1 MKVESRQLYTKGTTP
16 KTEYKT
22 ASGTTAKI
30 DPKDA
35 KIERLRGQLDQ
46 QKWVNREQRQQ
57 QFYGA
62 YYSRPVVVY
71 NDPYPSMFWWWM
83 LDRSLEERALW
94 AYHHQSSMDQARYR
108 EMCAK
113 DAQLEARVRQLE
125 AQKVARD
132 PNYAPKGMDPD
143 LMYTNDYVDA
153 VYNPHGTLPDDDHG
167 ESSVTGWG
175 VLKFIFWCCVIGF
188 VIWLIWFVFIREAY

>member
-1 MKVESRQLYTKGTTP
+1 MKVESRQQYSQGTTA

-22 ASGTTAKI
+22 STGATKTI

-46 QKWVNREQRQQ
+46 QKWVNRDQRQQ
-57 QFYGA
+57 QFYGS

-83 LDRSLEERALW
+83 LDRSLDERAMW
-94 AYHHQSSMDQARYR
+94 AYHHQHDMDQSRYR

-113 DAQLEARVRQLE
+113 DAQLDARVRQLE

-132 PNYAPKGMDPD
+132 PNYTPKNMEPD
-143 LMYTNDYVDA
+143 LMYNNDYVDA
-153 VYNPHGTLPDDDHG
+153 VYNPKGTDSDDDDDSG
-167 ESSVTGWG
+167 ITGWG
-175 VLKFIFWCCVIGF
+175 VLKFMFFTTVIVGVIVF
-188 VIWLIWFVFIREAY
+188 VVWFVFVREI